1 MSENTERAT
10 LTPKDFVTG
19 AYVNGELQMVVS
31 EPTYQRAVQA
41 AYSGLNVTALLRASG
56 ILDTLNAAERD
67 LVETTEM
74 RFKEAVSTSPDL
86 ILNKEGR

>member
-31 EPTYQRAVQA
+31 EPTYQRALEA
-41 AYSGLNVTALLRASG
+41 AYSGLNVTAMLRASG
-56 ILDTLNAAERD
+56 ILDTLNVVDR
-67 LVETTEM
+67 VVIETSEM
-74 RFKEAVSTSPDL
+74 RFKEVVSASPDF
-86 ILNKEGR
+86 ILNKEGF